1 MGLFTNFN
9 FNMTRIDEMQEETL
23 LKSLEGEGKPFLKHQ
38 LTPRIV
44 LEAIDEI
51 RGRNLGFYGEADD
64 EGKKEWEKTWDHSIG
79 LTYRK
84 DVYA

>member
-1 MGLFTNFN
+1 
-9 FNMTRIDEMQEETL
+9 
-23 LKSLEGEGKPFLKHQ
+23 LKHQ

-64 EGKKEWEKTWDHSIG
+64 EGKK
-79 LTYRK
+79 
-84 DVYA
+84 